1 MTSFFQ
7 YSINKKKIDFQYS
20 GTDNAFAVH
29 LSKESF
35 YQLTFSLIH
44 NILHLLNNK
53 SFLVIKFEITD
64 NKLVKIIIKYNG
76 FQLNNEQIKNY
87 TKEQGKGEIFLLN
100 MNHTLKGLETL
111 CINWEIKNEND
122 GNILALLRF

>member
-1 MTSFFQ
+1 M
-7 YSINKKKIDFQYS
+7 
-20 GTDNAFAVH
+20 
-29 LSKESF
+29 
-35 YQLTFSLIH
+35 IH

-122 GNILALLRF
+122 GNIFQLNFKNNSQRNKLTNEENKIINLRDYQNK